1 MKKLLEHQQQYRPVY
16 RDILAGFSS
25 LKFDYSEGATL
36 FYVKHLSELDYG
48 AMESLAFD
56 LEEQAKSKGLESES
70 EKIEEYIKLGHWS
83 KEEEEEYEFL
93 EKEVNSLGKG
103 IASIVAKSQRVELEK
118 KYESSVKKLKISKDL
133 RTELLGVT
141 REQYVEKKKNE
152 ELLRMSLYKDKSLEN
167 LAFTEEEYGELTQGE
182 YTDLIL
188 LYNLKMSTFQD
199 TEIAKLAT
207 LPFFINSIF
216 ISKNDPTVFFGKA
229 VVHLTVQQMELFSKG
244 LFYKSILEQGK
255 TPPEEFYENLDKMV
269 NWYDV
274 QSKSKSSQNGGPVT
288 TNPDSNIKSSK
299 DCAAGGVSFVGATK
313 EELKA
318 QGEEGE
324 YTDLV
329 DEAEKLKKQLGKE
342 ELDIYDMAKLH
353 GL

>member
-1 MKKLLEHQQQYRPVY
+1 MKKLLQHQQQYRPIY

-25 LKFDYSEGATL
+25 LKFDYSEGMTL

-48 AMESLAFD
+48 SMESLAFELD
-56 LEEQAKSKGLESES
+56 EEAKSKGLESEP
-70 EKIEEYIKLGHWS
+70 EKIKEYIKLGHWS
-83 KEEEEEYEFL
+83 KEEEEEYEQL
-93 EKEVNSLGKG
+93 QKDVHSLGKG
-103 IASIVAKSQRVELEK
+103 VASIIAKSQRIELEK
-118 KYESSVKKLKISKDL
+118 KYEDTKKKLKTSSDL
-133 RTELLGVT
+133 RGELLGVT
-141 REQYVEKKKNE
+141 REQYVEKKQNE
-152 ELLRMSLYKDKSLEN
+152 ELLRKSLFKDRDLKN
-167 LAFTEEEYGELTQGE
+167 LAFTEEEYGELTQAE

-199 TEIAKLAT
+199 AEIAKLAT

-216 ISKNDPTVFFGKA
+216 ICKNDPVIFFGKP
-229 VVHLTVQQMELFSKG
+229 VIHLTVQQMELFSKG

-274 QSKSKSSQNGGPVT
+274 QSKSKAGGVGGPVT
-288 TNPDSNIKSSK
+288 TNAESSIKTSK
-299 DCAAGGVSFVGATK
+299 DCAAGGVSYVGATK

-318 QGEEGE
+318 QGAEGE

-329 DEAEKLKKQLGKE
+329 SEAEKLKKELGKD